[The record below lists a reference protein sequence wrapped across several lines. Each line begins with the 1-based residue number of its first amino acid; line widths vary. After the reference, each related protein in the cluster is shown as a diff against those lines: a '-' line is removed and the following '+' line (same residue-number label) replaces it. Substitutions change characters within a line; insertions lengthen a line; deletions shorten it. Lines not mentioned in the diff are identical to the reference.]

1 MSSEQYELIF
11 GDNVFGRALQDGNV
25 IEVSYIV
32 TSGDD
37 ANGISS
43 FTYAG
48 RLTYTRNSVE
58 INVTS
63 GISLISNVLPSSGG
77 EVIESVDSIRKY
89 APQIYR
95 SYGW

>member
-1 MSSEQYELIF
+1 MMESLEKQ
-11 GDNVFGRALQDGNV
+11 LQDGNV

-32 TSGDD
+32 TNGDD
-37 ANGISS
+37 ANGINS
-43 FTYAG
+43 FTYSG
-48 RLTYTRNSVE
+48 RLSYTRNSVE

-89 APQIYR
+89 APQIYATQNKFECK
-95 SYGW
+95 